1 MSVNMEKNLVF
12 VSDTQ
17 YIDEVLTSTK
27 KLRRRSAYKSDVDI
41 VINKLKNIKLLCQ
54 QKTK

>member
-1 MSVNMEKNLVF
+1 MEKNLVF

-27 KLRRRSAYKSDVDI
+27 KLRRRSTYKSDVDI

>member
-1 MSVNMEKNLVF
+1 MEKNLVF